1 MMVDLIGI
9 VYVVLVVVVVVVHHG
24 SSGCRLRYGGVRIV
38 VKGIIIRHRSRIH
51 SKVGSVVVNITTTTT
66 TMTASTCRRIS
77 IHPLYIYI
85 YI

>member
-1 MMVDLIGI
+1 MVDLIGI
-9 VYVVLVVVVVVVHHG
+9 VYVVLLVVVVVHHG
-24 SSGCRLRYGGVRIV
+24 SSGRRLRYGGVRIV

-51 SKVGSVVVNITTTTT
+51 SKVGSVVIIITTTT

-85 YI
+85 YIYMM